1 MKIFKATNKYRKF
14 DWQNGHSWRRQNQ
27 RFWRRLSVLIDTP
40 ETLSSNPESL
50 MYKLAEARIIS
61 ILRPRH
67 SYQLPL
73 DGSQLTLDVVSNFW
87 IQFQVL
93 WAANSRY

>member
-1 MKIFKATNKYRKF
+1 
-14 DWQNGHSWRRQNQ
+14 
-27 RFWRRLSVLIDTP
+27 
-40 ETLSSNPESL
+40 
-50 MYKLAEARIIS
+50 MYKLLEARIIS

-73 DGSQLTLDVVSNFW
+73 DGSQITLDVVSNFW
-87 IQFQVL
+87 TQFQVL